1 MAFNPDEYVNSPVSP
16 EEDEEKK
23 KQEASA
29 PKESSGKFD
38 PDAYLSSTPTPET
51 APEQRDLSAGDW
63 AAGTYGAATGF
74 AKEHPFITGFAK
86 EHPIVTGY
94 AASYIPGLNKLP
106 VIRDIKAGREAVG
119 NIAQRASNFA
129 QNMAGGSPSPVNPT
143 VGTPASPIGAQST
156 PSASTVPVSGA
167 VAPESVPIQQVP
179 PQAAGMR
186 PAQAMPF
193 SQAARTAAPEASSI
207 MSRVAPYLQTAGKIA
222 APIARVAGPAGL
234 AMGAYD
240 AGQMAR
246 ETGLGS
252 RLAGGEAQ
260 RAPQAFTGML
270 NRNVSGYTP
279 NAQEARN
286 ILSSGDERTINM
298 YGGRLKLQGL
308 ANPGTN
314 AFNSGFAQQ
323 LNRLG

>member
-1 MAFNPDEYVNSPVSP
+1 MAFDRAAAKASGYS
-16 EEDEEKK
+16 DEEI
-23 KQEASA
+23 
-29 PKESSGKFD
+29 
-38 PDAYLSSTPTPET
+38 DAYLQANPHVAKETPP
-51 APEQRDLSAGDW
+51 AP
-63 AAGTYGAATGF
+63 AGTDTPPPPSTEVPDINRTNEALATAGLGAGNVISGVGGAVKDLIAPAASAYGAYKLGQVAN
-74 AKEHPFITGFAK
+74 
-86 EHPIVTGY
+86 
-94 AASYIPGLNKLP
+94 AAINKFGQGP
-106 VIRDIKAGREAVG
+106 VA
-119 NIAQRASNFA
+119 
-129 QNMAGGSPSPVNPT
+129 PT
-143 VGTPASPIGAQST
+143 IGTPANPIGAQST
-156 PSASTVPVSGA
+156 PTARNVPVTGA
-167 VAPESVPIQQVP
+167 VAPEPVPVQQVS
-179 PQAAGMR
+179 PQAANMR

-234 AMGAYD
+234 AMGAYN

-246 ETGLGS
+246 ETGLGG

-308 ANPGTN
+308 ASPGPN

>member
-1 MAFNPDEYVNSPVSP
+1 MADLTQEQQEQEEFEFRARAEAEEAARKQLSPAEGAVSP
-16 EEDEEKK
+16 EGPGVMSSIVGGLKTAYDVG
-23 KQEASA
+23 A
-29 PKESSGKFD
+29 PLI
-38 PDAYLSSTPTPET
+38 A
-51 APEQRDLSAGDW
+51 
-63 AAGTYGAATGF
+63 
-74 AKEHPFITGFAK
+74 EHPVA
-86 EHPIVTGY
+86 TGY

-129 QNMAGGSPSPVNPT
+129 QNMAGGSPSPVNTP

-156 PSASTVPVSGA
+156 PSARTVPVSGA
-167 VAPESVPIQQVP
+167 VAPESVPVQRVA
-179 PQAAGMR
+179 PQAAGMAA
-186 PAQAMPF
+186 PKAQMAA
-193 SQAARTAAPEASSI
+193 QAARTAAPAEASMMARAGQLASQY
-207 MSRVAPYLQTAGKIA
+207 APAMRAGLGMA
-222 APIARVAGPAGL
+222 GRVAGPAGL
-234 AMGAYD
+234 AMGAYN

-279 NAQEARN
+279 TAQEARN
-286 ILSSGDERTINM
+286 ILASKDERTINM

-308 ANPGTN
+308 ASSGPN

>member
-1 MAFNPDEYVNSPVSP
+1 M
-16 EEDEEKK
+16 
-23 KQEASA
+23 
-29 PKESSGKFD
+29 
-38 PDAYLSSTPTPET
+38 
-51 APEQRDLSAGDW
+51 DLSKLSDSDLEALQSGDLSKMSDEGL
-63 AAGTYGAATGF
+63 AHLQTSGATKTEEPNEGPGVMGSIVGGLKTAYDVG
-74 AKEHPFITGFAK
+74 APIVAEHPVA
-86 EHPIVTGY
+86 TGY
-94 AASYIPGLNKLP
+94 AASYIPGVNKLP

-129 QNMAGGSPSPVNPT
+129 QNMAAGSPSPVNPAT
-143 VGTPASPIGAQST
+143 APGSPSNPIGAQST
-156 PSASTVPVSGA
+156 PSARTVPVTGA

-179 PQAAGMR
+179 PQAANMR

-308 ANPGTN
+308 ANPGTK
-314 AFNSGFAQQ
+314 
-323 LNRLG
+323 RI